1 MPIRE
6 LIGLPLEP
14 LDTEGEYIAAAAHR
28 FDYRR
33 LFRVDLQLAP
43 KPPYL
48 NVDRPVFRPSLPI
61 AGEIEQPVAGQ
72 HLIGVA
78 DEGREQIEFAGGDID
93 LLHGKPEKALAESA
107 LFSSVRRH

>member
-14 LDTEGEYIAAAAHR
+14 LDTEGEDIAAAAHR
-28 FDYRR
+28 FDHRR

-72 HLIGVA
+72 HLIGVV
-78 DEGREQIEFAGGDID
+78 DEGREQRGSSRRTGPSIAMG
-93 LLHGKPEKALAESA
+93 SA
-107 LFSSVRRH
+107 FPWFGSRSDAARS